1 MSKPRILV
9 VDDDID
15 LSNMLKIYFSGMG
28 YDVDVAV
35 SGWGALEK
43 VRQVPPHLIIL
54 EVMLPDI
61 DGYEVCR
68 ILRSDLTTTLIRII
82 FLTRKDA
89 RSDRLRG
96 LELGADDYVTK
107 PFDVEEL
114 KLRVQG
120 EIRLL
125 ERENITNP
133 RSGLPELGLINEHI
147 SRIIQMHETDLALL
161 YVQIRHFEA
170 YEEIYGKSAT
180 NEILWFTVKII
191 RELLGELNLA
201 ASMVGHLGEK
211 NFVIILPEI
220 YVLVVREQLKTRFAT
235 NVLSRYFYVHRQQG
249 FIRSKDQ
256 KEHPFMK
263 LAVGTVSLS
272 NHKFS
277 NPFDII
283 AAAIHACLLED

>member
-1 MSKPRILV
+1 MSKHRLLV
-9 VDDDID
+9 VDADID
-15 LSNMLKIYFSGMG
+15 LSNMLKIYFSGMD

-35 SGWGALEK
+35 SGSGALEK
-43 VRQVPPHLIIL
+43 VRQVLPHLIIL
-54 EVMLPDI
+54 DVMLPDI

-68 ILRSDLTTTLIRII
+68 ILRSDPRTTHIRII

-96 LELGADDYVTK
+96 LEVGADDYITK
-107 PFDVEEL
+107 PFDIEEL

-120 EIRLL
+120 EIRRL

-133 RSGLPELGLINEHI
+133 RSGLPELYLINEHL
-147 SRIIQMHETDLALL
+147 SRIIQMQETDSALL

-170 YEEIYGKSAT
+170 FEEIYGRSAT
-180 NEILWFTVKII
+180 NEVLWFTVKII

-201 ASMVGHLGEK
+201 DSIVGHLGEK
-211 NFVIILPEI
+211 NFVMTLPEK
-220 YVLVVREQLKTRFAT
+220 YALAVREELKTRFAT
-235 NVLSRYFYVHRQQG
+235 NILSHYFYIHREQG
-249 FIRSKDQ
+249 FIRTRDQ

-283 AAAIHACLLED
+283 AAAVEACLLED